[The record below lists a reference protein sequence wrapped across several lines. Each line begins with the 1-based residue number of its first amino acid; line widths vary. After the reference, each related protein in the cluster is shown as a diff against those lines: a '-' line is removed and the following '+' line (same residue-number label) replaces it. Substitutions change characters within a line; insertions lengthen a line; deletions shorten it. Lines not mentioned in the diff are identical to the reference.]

1 MQDQYI
7 KETLLELAKLN
18 MSVVYFGNDA
28 VGAANSSQTIFA
40 IGTNRPTFT
49 FSSLCTRD
57 RIGELAQRLTVF
69 PDTELTLETHQ
80 NNEVR
85 SISIKSK
92 KGKIKSTFTCM
103 KESVINGREKT
114 LEDVAAGAT
123 AAPRERP
130 PKKLNVK
137 EMFDIKS
144 FSKED
149 LDDIKNVNKTMKCE
163 HINIS
168 FEDKLKINM
177 LSERGEKAS
186 IEFDQTVDCLTDSK
200 IFGHKYY
207 MNDILMMLQ
216 LYPTLSN
223 FYVCSN
229 GVLKFCTPT
238 LDVFVAPIKNVT

>member
-28 VGAANSSQTIFA
+28 VGASNPSQTIFA
-40 IGTNRPTFT
+40 IGTNRPMFT

-69 PDTELTLETHQ
+69 PDTEITLETHQ

-85 SISIKSK
+85 SIAIKSK
-92 KGKIKSTFTCM
+92 KGKIKSSFTCM
-103 KESVINGREKT
+103 KASVVNGQEKT

-130 PKKLNVK
+130 PKRLNVK
-137 EMFDIKS
+137 EMFQVDAFTKEDVGDIK
-144 FSKED
+144 D
-149 LDDIKNVNKTMKCE
+149 VNKTMKCE
-163 HINIS
+163 HINFS
-168 FEDKLKINM
+168 FEDKLKIN
-177 LSERGEKAS
+177 LVSERGEKAC
-186 IEFDQTVDCLTDSK
+186 IEFDQKVDCLTDSK

-207 MNDILMMLQ
+207 MNDILMVLQ
-216 LYPTLSN
+216 LYPNLPT

-229 GVLKFCTPT
+229 GVLKFCAPT